1 MSAESPSNP
10 GQTDAIHAS
19 SIEQEFDIDL
29 DIEIDIDE
37 DELEDLEQHLD
48 VSDFA
53 PRKPPVKFTK
63 AERLGLTD
71 DSVGLFLREMARY
84 PLLTQAQEIELAREI
99 VKGGPQGEI
108 AKRKLVRSNLR
119 LVVSIAKKYLN
130 RGVPFLDLIQEGA
143 MGLMRAAEKF
153 DYERGYKF
161 STYAYWWIRQGITRA
176 IASQSRTVRLPVHM
190 VEKLNQVRKAR
201 QTLSQKLGRKPTK
214 QEIAMELEIDEDKL
228 DHVLDV
234 SQGTLSLHAWV
245 GREEDTELMQLIEDS
260 DNVAPNDCLDHK
272 LLCDRLNSVLE
283 HLSDRERDIIKL
295 RFGLT
300 DGQHYTLSEIG
311 ELYHLSRE
319 RVRQIQAKAMRKLR
333 HPRRQA
339 LLKDWM
345 R

>member
-1 MSAESPSNP
+1 MSAEMSSNP
-10 GQTDAIHAS
+10 SQLN
-19 SIEQEFDIDL
+19 SIETDLIEQDL
-29 DIEIDIDE
+29 DVDIDIDE
-37 DELEDLEQHLD
+37 EMLDELDKDIDESEFEP
-48 VSDFA
+48 S
-53 PRKPPVKFTK
+53 KPPVKFTK

-84 PLLTQAQEIELAREI
+84 PLLTQAQEVELAREI
-99 VKGGPQGEI
+99 AKGGPQAEL

-201 QTLSQKLGRKPTK
+201 QMLSQKLGRKPTK
-214 QEIAMELEIDEDKL
+214 QEIAVELDLDEDKL
-228 DHVLDV
+228 EHVLDV

-260 DNVAPNDCLDHK
+260 DTVAPNECLDHK

>member
-1 MSAESPSNP
+1 MTTKLPADSFPI
-10 GQTDAIHAS
+10 DAVA
-19 SIEQEFDIDL
+19 IEPNIDL
-29 DIEIDIDE
+29 TELESLEDE
-37 DELEDLEQHLD
+37 DLTPENLARS
-48 VSDFA
+48 VKGKTSDY
-53 PRKPPVKFTK
+53 
-63 AERLGLTD
+63 LGLSD
-71 DSVGLFLREMARY
+71 DSVGIFLREMARY

-99 VKGGPQGEI
+99 AKGGVVGEQ
-108 AKRKLVRSNLR
+108 AKRRLVRANLR

-190 VEKLNQVRKAR
+190 VEKLNQVRKVR
-201 QTLSQKLGRKPTK
+201 QTLSQTLGRKPSK
-214 QEIAMELEIDEDKL
+214 QELAAALDMEEDKL
-228 DHVLDV
+228 EQVLDV
-234 SQGTLSLHAWV
+234 SQRTLSLHAWV
-245 GREEDTELMQLIEDS
+245 GRDEDTELMQLIEDS
-260 DNVAPNDCLDHK
+260 DNVAPNVCLDHK
-272 LLCDRLNSVLE
+272 LLCDRLNSVLD
-283 HLSDRERDIIKL
+283 HLSDREREIIKL

-300 DGQHYTLSEIG
+300 DGQHYTLTEIG

-345 R
+345 

>member
-1 MSAESPSNP
+1 MSTSSLEADRFETESVEL
-10 GQTDAIHAS
+10 DFAIDVTE
-19 SIEQEFDIDL
+19 IE
-29 DIEIDIDE
+29 
-37 DELEDLEQHLD
+37 ELEIEN
-48 VSDFA
+48 SDQKA
-53 PRKPPVKFTK
+53 PTSKPSSADRF
-63 AERLGLTD
+63 GLTD

-99 VKGGPQGEI
+99 VKGGTRGDQ

-201 QTLSQKLGRKPTK
+201 QVLSQELGRKPTK
-214 QEIAMELEIDEDKL
+214 AELAAALEIDEDKL
-228 DHVLDV
+228 EQVLDV

-260 DNVAPNDCLDHK
+260 DNIAPNDCLDHK
-272 LLCDRLNSVLE
+272 LLCDRLNSVLD

-311 ELYHLSRE
+311 ERYQLSRE

>member
-1 MSAESPSNP
+1 MSAELSPKP
-10 GQTDAIHAS
+10 PEIDV
-19 SIEQEFDIDL
+19 IESELIESDFEVDLSDL
-29 DIEIDIDE
+29 D
-37 DELEDLEQHLD
+37 DLEKDLEGLD
-48 VSDFA
+48 LESGKSSA
-53 PRKPPVKFTK
+53 KFSK
-63 AERLGLTD
+63 AERLGLSD
-71 DSVGLFLREMARY
+71 DSVGIFLREMARY

-99 VKGGPQGEI
+99 VKGGTRGEQ

-190 VEKLNQVRKAR
+190 VEKLNQVRKTR
-201 QTLSQKLGRKPTK
+201 QMLSQQLGRKPTK
-214 QEIAMELEIDEDKL
+214 HEIAVALDIDEDKL
-228 DHVLDV
+228 DQVLDV

-272 LLCDRLNSVLE
+272 LLCDRLNSVLD

-311 ELYHLSRE
+311 EIYQLSRE

-339 LLKDWM
+339 LLKDWV

>member
-1 MSAESPSNP
+1 MSAEMSSNP
-10 GQTDAIHAS
+10 GQLN
-19 SIEQEFDIDL
+19 SIETDLIERDFDV
-29 DIEIDIDE
+29 EIDIDIDE
-37 DELEDLEQHLD
+37 EMLDELNKDLDE
-48 VSDFA
+48 SEFESS
-53 PRKPPVKFTK
+53 KPPVKFTK

-84 PLLTQAQEIELAREI
+84 PLLTQAQEVELAREI
-99 VKGGPQGEI
+99 AKGGPQAEV

-201 QTLSQKLGRKPTK
+201 QMLSQKLGRKPTK
-214 QEIAMELEIDEDKL
+214 QEIAAELDLDEDKL
-228 DHVLDV
+228 EHVLDV

-260 DNVAPNDCLDHK
+260 DTVAPNECLDHK

-283 HLSDRERDIIKL
+283 HLSDREREIIKL

>member
-1 MSAESPSNP
+1 MPSDPSKTDVIESDPI
-10 GQTDAIHAS
+10 A
-19 SIEQEFDIDL
+19 DIDFAIDL
-29 DIEIDIDE
+29 TEIEDIEAVDSVKDK
-37 DELEDLEQHLD
+37 
-48 VSDFA
+48 SSY
-53 PRKPPVKFTK
+53 KPTK

-99 VKGGPQGEI
+99 AKGGPRAEQ
-108 AKRKLVRSNLR
+108 AKRKLVRANLR

-190 VEKLNQVRKAR
+190 VEKLNQIRKAR
-201 QTLSQKLGRKPTK
+201 QVLSQELGRKPTK
-214 QEIAMELEIDEDKL
+214 QELAAALELDEDKL
-228 DHVLDV
+228 EQVLDV

-260 DNVAPNDCLDHK
+260 DNVAPNEHLDHK
-272 LLCDRLNSVLE
+272 LLCDRLNSVLN

-295 RFGLT
+295 RFGLA
-300 DGQHYTLSEIG
+300 DGQHYTLTEIG

-339 LLKDWM
+339 LLKDWI

>member
-1 MSAESPSNP
+1 MATKLP
-10 GQTDAIHAS
+10 TDS
-19 SIEQEFDIDL
+19 FPVDSVVTEGDIDL
-29 DIEIDIDE
+29 S
-37 DELEDLEQHLD
+37 ELESLENEDLSPEALAK
-48 VSDFA
+48 SL
-53 PRKPPVKFTK
+53 RGKTS
-63 AERLGLTD
+63 EYLGLSD
-71 DSVGLFLREMARY
+71 DSVGMFLREMARY

-99 VKGGPQGEI
+99 SKGGVIGER
-108 AKRKLVRSNLR
+108 AKRKLVRANLR

-190 VEKLNQVRKAR
+190 VEKLNQVRKVR
-201 QTLSQKLGRKPTK
+201 QMLSQELGRKPTK
-214 QEIAMELEIDEDKL
+214 QELAGALDMEEDKL
-228 DHVLDV
+228 EQVLDV
-234 SQGTLSLHAWV
+234 SQRTLSLHAWV
-245 GREEDTELMQLIEDS
+245 GRDEDTELMQLIEDA
-260 DNVAPNDCLDHK
+260 DNVAPNDNLDHK
-272 LLCDRLNSVLE
+272 LLVDRLNSVLD
-283 HLSDRERDIIKL
+283 HLSDREREIIKL

-311 ELYHLSRE
+311 QLYDLSRE

-345 R
+345 

>member
-1 MSAESPSNP
+1 MSAELPSNS
-10 GQTDAIHAS
+10 GQIN
-19 SIEQEFDIDL
+19 SIEADLIGQDFDVDL
-29 DIEIDIDE
+29 DIDPEML
-37 DELEDLEQHLD
+37 DELDRDIEPT
-48 VSDFA
+48 DFE
-53 PRKPPVKFTK
+53 PRKPPIKFTK

-84 PLLTQAQEIELAREI
+84 PLLTQAQEVELAREI
-99 VKGGPQGEI
+99 AKGGPQAEL

-201 QTLSQKLGRKPTK
+201 QMLSQKLGRKPTK
-214 QEIAMELEIDEDKL
+214 QEIAAELDLDEDKL
-228 DHVLDV
+228 EHVLDV

-260 DNVAPNDCLDHK
+260 DTIAPNECLDHK

>member
-1 MSAESPSNP
+1 MTTKMPAQSAPSIDFPIDPAELEELEEIDVSPEKLA
-10 GQTDAIHAS
+10 QELRTHAS
-19 SIEQEFDIDL
+19 SY
-29 DIEIDIDE
+29 
-37 DELEDLEQHLD
+37 
-48 VSDFA
+48 
-53 PRKPPVKFTK
+53 
-63 AERLGLTD
+63 LGLSD

-99 VKGGPQGEI
+99 VKGGTRGEQ
-108 AKRKLVRSNLR
+108 AKRKLVRANLR

-130 RGVPFLDLIQEGA
+130 RGVPFLDLIQEGS

-190 VEKLNQVRKAR
+190 VEKLNLVRKTR
-201 QTLSQKLGRKPTK
+201 QTLSQTLKRKPTK
-214 QEIAMELEIDEDKL
+214 QELAEALEMEEDKL
-228 DHVLDV
+228 DQILDV
-234 SQGTLSLHAWV
+234 SRRTLSLHAWV
-245 GREEDTELMQLIEDS
+245 GKDEDTELLQLIEDA
-260 DNVAPNDCLDHK
+260 DNIAPNECLDHK

-283 HLSDRERDIIKL
+283 HLSEREREIIKL

-311 ELYHLSRE
+311 EIYQLSRE

-345 R
+345 N

>member
-1 MSAESPSNP
+1 MSPNP
-10 GQTDAIHAS
+10 GQIN
-19 SIEQEFDIDL
+19 SIEADLIEQDFDVD
-29 DIEIDIDE
+29 IDIDE
-37 DELEDLEQHLD
+37 EMLDELDKDIDASEFE
-48 VSDFA
+48 

-84 PLLTQAQEIELAREI
+84 PLLTQAQEVELAREI
-99 VKGGPQGEI
+99 AKGGPQAEL

-201 QTLSQKLGRKPTK
+201 QMLSQKLGRKPTK
-214 QEIAMELEIDEDKL
+214 QEIAAELELDEDKL
-228 DHVLDV
+228 EHVLDV

-260 DNVAPNDCLDHK
+260 DTVAPNECLDHK

>member
-1 MSAESPSNP
+1 MSAELPSNSR
-10 GQTDAIHAS
+10 QIN
-19 SIEQEFDIDL
+19 SIEADLIGQDFDVDL
-29 DIEIDIDE
+29 DIDPEML
-37 DELEDLEQHLD
+37 DELDRDIEPT
-48 VSDFA
+48 DFE
-53 PRKPPVKFTK
+53 PRKPPIKFTK

-84 PLLTQAQEIELAREI
+84 PLLTQAQEVELAREI
-99 VKGGPQGEI
+99 AKGGPQAEL

-201 QTLSQKLGRKPTK
+201 QMLSQKLGRKPTK
-214 QEIAMELEIDEDKL
+214 QEIAAELDLDEDKL
-228 DHVLDV
+228 EHVLDV
-234 SQGTLSLHAWV
+234 SQGTLSLNAWV

-260 DNVAPNDCLDHK
+260 DTIAPNECLDHK